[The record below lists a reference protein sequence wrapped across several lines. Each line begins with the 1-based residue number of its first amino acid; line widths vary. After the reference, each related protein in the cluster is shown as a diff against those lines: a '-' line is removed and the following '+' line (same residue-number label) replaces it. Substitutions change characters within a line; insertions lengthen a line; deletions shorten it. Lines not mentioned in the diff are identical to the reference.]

1 MKFVKGTLASL
12 HASSL
17 LDSPANQIVNT
28 TATTSAIMLY
38 KGAVPTMAEFNTL
51 VGGPNFQD
59 ATTTNREPY
68 LNYQDLAEAR
78 KTDYLGGV
86 TVRVRPDS
94 MLIDPVTLEIRYAQ
108 AMGFT
113 SAFST
118 TGNTHGTHI
127 LASGTPTWFIAAL
140 NNAAAINLANQ
151 NPIASTAGQ
160 IVFGLMGT
168 VGDEKSQADLR
179 ILGGQVF
186 ANGATLTD
194 QSRSLSLSNLRL
206 VLN

>member
-17 LDSPANQIVNT
+17 LDASSGAVST
-28 TATTSAIMLY
+28 TTTVVHALLLY
-38 KGAVPTMAEFNTL
+38 KGAVPTLAEFNSL

-78 KTDYLGGV
+78 KADYLGGV
-86 TVRVRPDS
+86 TTRVRPDS

-127 LASGTPTWFIAAL
+127 LASGVPTWFIAVV

-168 VGDEKSQADLR
+168 AGDETSQADLR